1 MLTFFKLVVVQSLE
15 TYGTSYDSELLS
27 GKTIT
32 NLNVLQERQGVD
44 YVTKLILEFPCPILT
59 AKIV

>member
-1 MLTFFKLVVVQSLE
+1 MLTFFQLVDVQSLQ
-15 TYGTSYDSELLS
+15 TYGASYDSELLS
-27 GKTIT
+27 GRTIT

-44 YVTKLILEFPCPILT
+44 DVTKLILEFPCPILT